1 MKKSFVLMVVGS
13 FVCLNVAFADSLR
26 SDGMRNGNDGAV
38 MSTQIPEDDY
48 ENYYATHNPFFPSK
62 DGYRGY
68 SASDVHSI
76 KRVNEVHD
84 PVIWYGEKDIY
95 AISASSV
102 QPESSSI

>member
-1 MKKSFVLMVVGS
+1 MVVGS
-13 FVCLNVAFADSLR
+13 YVCLNVAFADSLG
-26 SDGMRNGNDGAV
+26 SDGAV
-38 MSTQIPEDDY
+38 MSTQVPEDDY
-48 ENYYATHNPFFPSK
+48 ENYYETHNPFFPSK